1 MTFLDFLSPVK
12 RRPWQWFGVFFC
24 MVGLLI
30 TLNFV
35 LPPIQKYTLFFTVK
49 PVAAAE
55 KSFLNDGVESAEKI
69 SEMIAGW
76 AKDPNFQQAILKSA
90 NVKVSGLKR
99 KMAARKQNRL
109 NVFWTLKLSGKD
121 LEKADKL
128 IIAIENQLM
137 EKIKEINKDSVIP
150 INITQPQ
157 VAVEPLQ
164 VPLSWIIIAAILL
177 GISFAT
183 IISYFRE
190 SFLGRVS
197 FLEQI
202 SDIFPK
208 SAILRIT
215 KKVGKHD
222 LRQIDDFTQT
232 FQSPRLISTFSI
244 AGKYFEVAA
253 VSSCSY
259 EEDTPILLVRLGETT
274 LHELHNLEA
283 TLGDGIGIIVFER

>member
-1 MTFLDFLSPVK
+1 MTFLDFLSPVS
-12 RRPWQWFGVFFC
+12 RRPWQWVGVFLC
-24 MVGLLI
+24 TAGLLI
-30 TLNFV
+30 ALNFV
-35 LPPIQKYTLFFTVK
+35 LPPVQKYTLFFTVK

-76 AKDPNFQQAILKSA
+76 AKDPNFQQAVLKSA
-90 NVKVSGLKR
+90 EVDISGLKR

-121 LEKADKL
+121 IEKSGKL
-128 IIAIENQLM
+128 ILAIEDQLM
-137 EKIKEINKDSVIP
+137 LQIEEVNKNSVIP
-150 INITQPQ
+150 VNITQPR
-157 VAVEPLQ
+157 VAIEPLQ
-164 VPLSWIIIAAILL
+164 VPLSWVIVAAILL
-177 GISFAT
+177 GIAFST

-190 SFLGRVS
+190 SFWRHVS

-202 SDIFPK
+202 SDIFPE

-222 LRQIDDFTQT
+222 LRQINDFIQT
-232 FQSPRLISTFSI
+232 FESPRLISTFPI
-244 AGKYFEVAA
+244 AGKYFEITAISA
-253 VSSCSY
+253 CDH
-259 EEDTPILLVRLGETT
+259 EEDTPILLIRLGETK
-274 LHELHNLEA
+274 LHELQNLEA